1 MNNLSA
7 RQVDRKNQLTVDRDL
22 NSIKTTIENN
32 KDDDDDDDDEMAPY
46 KPQQLSSRRNKS
58 KYI

>member
-7 RQVDRKNQLTVDRDL
+7 RQVERKNQLTIDRDL
-22 NSIKTTIENN
+22 NSIKTSI
-32 KDDDDDDDDEMAPY
+32 DDEDNDEEIAAY

-58 KYI
+58 KYV

>member
-22 NSIKTTIENN
+22 NSIKTSIDNN
-32 KDDDDDDDDEMAPY
+32 DDDDDDDEIAAY
-46 KPQQLSSRRNKS
+46 KPQQLSSRRNKKS
-58 KYI
+58 KYM

>member
-22 NSIKTTIENN
+22 NSIKTSIDNN
-32 KDDDDDDDDEMAPY
+32 DDDDDDEIAAY
-46 KPQQLSSRRNKS
+46 KPQQLSSRRNKKS
-58 KYI
+58 KYM